1 MRLRCALRAVAYK
14 AEGFDMPDTKR
25 TSGHYSLPIP
35 VGRSL
40 RKLGQDIRAARRRR
54 RIKAAILAERAGI
67 SSPTLRKI
75 EKGEPGVSMGMY
87 ARVFFSLGMI
97 ERLAALADVRNDAL
111 GLMLEEEELPER
123 IRSSSRRKRDEA

>member
-1 MRLRCALRAVAYK
+1 
-14 AEGFDMPDTKR
+14 MPDAQR
-25 TSGHYSLPIP
+25 TNRHYSLPIP
-35 VGRSL
+35 VRRGL

-87 ARVFFSLGMI
+87 ARVLFSLGMI
-97 ERLAALADVRNDAL
+97 ERLAVLADVKNDDL
-111 GLMLEEEELPER
+111 GLMLEEERLPER
-123 IRSSSRRKRDEA
+123 VRGSSRRKRDEA

>member
-1 MRLRCALRAVAYK
+1 VAYK
-14 AEGFDMPDTKR
+14 QEGFDMPDAGR
-25 TSGHYSLPIP
+25 TNRRYSLPIP
-35 VGRSL
+35 VGRGL

-87 ARVFFSLGMI
+87 ARVLFSLGMI
-97 ERLAALADVRNDAL
+97 ERLAALADVKNDDL
-111 GLMLEEEELPER
+111 GLMLEEEKLPER
-123 IRSSSRRKRDEA
+123 VRGSSRRKRDEA